1 MKRSL
6 GLILAAALS
15 GCVAGV
21 HPGTPQGDA
30 QTVYQAESNYAVA
43 LQAAVAYR
51 GLPRCGAGVVICHDD
66 ATVIRLQYAA
76 RAASEALHTAQSAVQ
91 HGLVSAAVVTD
102 AVNTVRAFAA
112 LAATLKVK

>member
-1 MKRSL
+1 MKRYL

-91 HGLVSAAVVTD
+91 HGLVSAAVETD